1 MKTVKTILIA
11 TILGF
16 ATLQGHGGA
25 GHTHAAPVEKEISK
39 KSIKSI
45 AKQEVKR
52 LALAKKIDNS
62 WLFSPISKMK
72 KTDYNYNNEWKV
84 SFSNAEIKDKQKRTL
99 YVFVTVGGELTGANY
114 TGK

>member
-1 MKTVKTILIA
+1 MTKLIKTTLIV
-11 TILGF
+11 TMLGF
-16 ATLQGHGGA
+16 ATLQGHGG
-25 GHTHAAPVEKEISK
+25 GHTHDTPVEKEISK

-62 WLFSPISKMK
+62 WLFSPISKMQ
-72 KTDYNYNNEWKV
+72 KTNYNYNNEWTV
-84 SFSNAEIKDKQKRTL
+84 SFSNAEIKDKTKQTL
-99 YVFVTVGGELTGANY
+99 YIFVTVGGELTGANY